1 MSPSSQTLPQK
12 PDPFFSGTVYEVK
25 GWRRWLLIVPG
36 ALLFRLYCATLR
48 VAITEEERQA
58 LSDTSRPTVCI
69 VWHNRSFLVPFL
81 IRHYRKPDSAYCLI
95 SASKAA
101 AWEDAI
107 YHVLGLR
114 SVRGSSTRRGIHAML
129 GLVRQLGNGN
139 DIVISPDGPSGP
151 RYEFKRGAA
160 AAARMTNSPILLAGI
175 ESKQAWRPHTWD
187 RQMYPLPFSKIRIRA
202 LKLEPADIF
211 SEATDDEAAC
221 KRLAELLNSINEDFG
236 V

>member
-1 MSPSSQTLPQK
+1 MPQPSQTIPQK

-25 GWRRWLLIVPG
+25 GWRRWLLVVPG

-48 VAITEEERQA
+48 VAITEEEERA
-58 LSDTSRPTVCI
+58 MRDTSRSTVCI

-81 IRHYRKPDSAYCLI
+81 IRRYRKPDSAYCLI

-107 YHVLGLR
+107 YHTLGLR
-114 SVRGSSTRRGIHAML
+114 SVRGSSTRRGLHAML
-129 GLVRQLGNGN
+129 ELVRQLGNGN

-160 AAARMTNSPILLAGI
+160 AAARMTKSPILLAGI
-175 ESKQAWRPHTWD
+175 ECRHAWRPHTWD

-202 LKLEPADIF
+202 MKLE
-211 SEATDDEAAC
+211 ATEVFDGKANDTVVC
-221 KRLAELLNSINEDFG
+221 KRLAELLTSLNDDYG
-236 V
+236 A